1 MTLNTRRILAII
13 AISAWPAIN
22 YLERNWEEVYR
33 RGPRSVLW
41 ILVFTAL
48 FATLGLLGYRFA
60 QKRRPGGGSLVVGI
74 CLAATIMVFSYST
87 VDTLRAAFFADGA
100 PWFTTPMAWAI
111 LIAVVGGLMYRYRK
125 LTVLHNA
132 AITFCLLVAG
142 FAGVQL
148 AIKVVKHHPP
158 ATETGEGMAAANVAP
173 RIKGMNVYYILI
185 DAYAGRAGL
194 KQVTG
199 YDNTPFYT
207 DLEKRGF
214 IDISTERS
222 NYLRTVLTLGGI
234 FALDYPQ
241 TDDPNTWGSTR
252 YTYPEI
258 FDAGEPPALI
268 RRLHAAGYEGWHSA
282 TPWGGCAHNYLR
294 CLGDEFVLETD
305 YVTRAFLA
313 PTPLGR
319 PIEYLSAT
327 TDDAFLSVET
337 RLPIIEKA
345 GKPLFVFVHL
355 MDAHPPFR
363 YDVNCGRK
371 WVRQEDWNGWHK
383 GLEHEY
389 VDAVNCVNKRVEQ
402 LIDFLISRNPRS
414 LIVLQSDHGSAFTM
428 EWSKPMAEW
437 KRSSVDER
445 RSYLNII
452 RAPEDCRQ
460 WLGQP
465 LGQINTSRFVIACIE
480 GRAPEYLPERTYMT
494 TYHEGPEQNT
504 LKLVPETSPQDP
516 SLVTR
521 KPAQ

>member
-1 MTLNTRRILAII
+1 MTLNSRRILAIL

-22 YLERNWEEVYR
+22 YLERNWEEVSR

-41 ILVFTAL
+41 IVVFTAL
-48 FATLGLLGYRFA
+48 FAAAGLIAHRIA
-60 QKRRPGGGSLVVGI
+60 QKRTPGGGSLVVGI
-74 CLAATIMVFSYST
+74 CLASTVLIFSYST
-87 VDTLRAAFFADGA
+87 LDTLRAAFFTEAA
-100 PWFTTPMAWAI
+100 PWFTTPMAWAL
-111 LIAVVGGLMYRYRK
+111 LIAITVVIMYRYRK
-125 LTVLHNA
+125 LTAVHMA

-142 FAGVQL
+142 FASAQL
-148 AIKVVKHHPP
+148 IIKIVKYQPP
-158 ATETGEGMAAANVAP
+158 PVEVAEGALPAKIPP
-173 RIKGMNVYYILI
+173 RKQGMNVYYILI

-207 DLEKRGF
+207 DLAKRGF
-214 IDISTERS
+214 VDVSTEHS

-241 TDDPNTWGSTR
+241 TDDPRSWGSTR
-252 YTYPEI
+252 LTYPEI
-258 FDAGEPPALI
+258 FDASTPPALI

-282 TPWGGCAHNYLR
+282 TPWGGCAHRYLK

-305 YVTRAFLA
+305 YVTRTFLA

-327 TDDAFLSVET
+327 TDDAFLSIET

-345 GKPLFVFVHL
+345 GKPLFVFAHL

-363 YDVNCGRK
+363 YNVNCGRK

-389 VDAVNCVNKRVEQ
+389 VDAVKCVNKRVEQ
-402 LIDFLISRNPRS
+402 LVDFLISGNPNS
-414 LIVLQSDHGSAFTM
+414 IIVLQGDHGSAFTV
-428 EWSKPMAEW
+428 EWEKPMAEW
-437 KRSSVDER
+437 THASIAERS
-445 RSYLNII
+445 SYLNVV
-452 RAPEDCRQ
+452 RAPADCQQ
-460 WLGQP
+460 WLDHP

-480 GRAPEYLPERTYMT
+480 GRPPEYLPERTYMT
-494 TYHEGPEQNT
+494 TYSEGREKDV
-504 LKLVPETSPQDP
+504 LRLA
-516 SLVTR
+516 
-521 KPAQ
+521 PAF